1 MWTKSYAWSFQKIL
15 PNKAPTSLKMR
26 PNRAQMYPKK
36 TPRELPRPPL
46 RPEKSQEGLQE
57 AARGP
62 RGAPEAKE
70 AILAIREA
78 SLGALRRPPWRSSG
92 DAQIVLFDMNR
103 RHWAPKWRTENQKF
117 FQGCLMKSC
126 KKHCFFNAKP
136 LSTPEREHPQGGLKI
151 GLAAPKYCYLIWI
164 EHMRKPE
171 K

>member
-1 MWTKSYAWSFQKIL
+1 M
-15 PNKAPTSLKMR
+15 KMR

-78 SLGALRRPPWRSSG
+78 SLGALRRPPWGSSG
-92 DAQIVLFDMNR
+92 GAQILLFDMNR
-103 RHWAPKWRTENQKF
+103 LHWPPKWRTENQKF
-117 FQGCLMKSC
+117 FQRFLMKSC

-136 LSTPEREHPQGGLKI
+136 LSTPARRPSQGGLKI
-151 GLAAPKYCYLIWI
+151 RPAAPKYCYLIRI
-164 EHMRKPE
+164 KHMRNPE